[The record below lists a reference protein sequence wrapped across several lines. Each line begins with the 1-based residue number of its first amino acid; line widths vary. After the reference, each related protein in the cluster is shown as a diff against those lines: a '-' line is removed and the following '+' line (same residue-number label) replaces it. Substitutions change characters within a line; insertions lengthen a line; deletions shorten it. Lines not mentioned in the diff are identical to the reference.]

1 MENIYTDVRVKKVNF
16 LFIFH
21 LPAVFVSPYWS
32 IDRLCI
38 KC

>member
-1 MENIYTDVRVKKVNF
+1 MENIYTDVRVKTVN
-16 LFIFH
+16 FIFH
-21 LPAVFVSPYWS
+21 LSAVFVSPYWN